1 MSEDR
6 YEELR
11 KLCKDSPLT
20 RDDERALAYRMRLG
34 DQDARDKL
42 ITSNLRLVWSIAKHF
57 GTNGNLEDVIF
68 AGIGGLIRAVDH
80 YNPDKGFRVC
90 SYAGNSIR
98 HAIQNSLPDN
108 YTVRLPTYQI
118 TMRNR
123 IHSIIHAHMQKTGD
137 EPSNELIVAKL
148 VQGWPDEYKKASFTP
163 ERIAECRAAHERT
176 QPTSLGELEITLT
189 AQQPET
195 EESHSF
201 ELSTVLQDALS
212 TALTPREY
220 NVIRHRFGIG
230 VPQENLDS
238 VGKRL
243 NLTRERVRQIEQKA
257 LQLLNTKPRFR
268 RLYEALA

>member
-1 MSEDR
+1 MSEDH

-20 RDDERALAYRMRLG
+20 REDERALAYRMRLG

-68 AGIGGLIRAVDH
+68 AGIGGLVKAVDE

-90 SYAGNSIR
+90 SFAGKAIS
-98 HAIQNSLPDN
+98 HAIQNSLPDS
-108 YTVRLPTYQI
+108 YTVRLPAYQI

-123 IHSIIHAHMQKTGD
+123 IHSIIHEHEQKTGD
-137 EPSNELIVAKL
+137 EPSNEYIAAKL
-148 VQGWPDEYKKASFTP
+148 VHSWPKDYSKTSFTP

-176 QPTSLGELEITLT
+176 QPCSLNELETNLA
-189 AQQPET
+189 AQSGDT
-195 EESHSF
+195 DSHQN
-201 ELSTVLQDALS
+201 ELSTALQDAL
-212 TALTPREY
+212 TAELTPREY
-220 NVIRHRFGIG
+220 DVIRHRFGIG

-243 NLTRERVRQIEQKA
+243 NLTRERVRQIEHKA
-257 LQLLNTKPRFR
+257 LQQLTTKPRFR